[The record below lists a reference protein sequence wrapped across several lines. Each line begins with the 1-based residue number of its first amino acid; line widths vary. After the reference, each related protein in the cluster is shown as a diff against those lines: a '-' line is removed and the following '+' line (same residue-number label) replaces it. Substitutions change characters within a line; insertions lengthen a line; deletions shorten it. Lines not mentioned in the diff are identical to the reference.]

1 MTLRPRLII
10 FDCDGVLVDSES
22 LAAENLRA
30 ELTAIGFSGATSDYL
45 ARLRGRTMAE
55 AMRMVEADWG
65 RTLPDDFLARLRAR
79 DVGTFESHLK
89 AVAGV
94 PEILDRLPVPVCVAS
109 SGSPEKIRH
118 SLGLTGL
125 LERFEPHLFSA
136 ASVAR
141 GKPAPDLFLLAART
155 MGSAPANCAVIEDSV
170 PGIVA
175 AVAAG
180 MHPLGFVGASHGGE
194 TLGTALAQAGAAR
207 VFRDMRDLPE
217 LLGFA

>member
-30 ELTAIGFSGATSDYL
+30 ELMAIGFSGATSDYL

-65 RTLPDDFLARLRAR
+65 RTLPDDFLVRLRAR
-79 DVGTFESHLK
+79 DVGAFERHLK

-94 PEILDRLPVPVCVAS
+94 QEILDRLPVPVCVAS

-125 LERFEPHLFSA
+125 LKRFEPHLFSA

-155 MGSAPANCAVIEDSV
+155 MGTAPADCAVIEDSV

-194 TLGTALAQAGAAR
+194 TLETALAQAGAAR